1 MEDDKRIPY
10 FLLGLGIGTALGVLF
25 APKAGPETRE
35 FLLARADDSKEFL
48 KRKTVEL
55 KDNATEI
62 VDRGKQAITKQK
74 DNLSAA
80 VEAGKQAYREA
91 TTAQAPAPVVASDDM
106 IEGV

>member
-10 FLLGLGIGTALGVLF
+10 FLLGLGIGTALGILF

-35 FLLARADDSKEFL
+35 FLLTKADDSKEFL
-48 KRKTVEL
+48 KRKTEEL
-55 KDNATEI
+55 KDRSTEI
-62 VDRGKQAITKQK
+62 VDRGKSAITKQK
-74 DNLSAA
+74 DNLAAA

>member
-1 MEDDKRIPY
+1 MDDDKRIPY
-10 FLLGLGIGTALGVLF
+10 FLLGLGIGTALGILF
-25 APKAGPETRE
+25 APSAGPETRE
-35 FLLARADDSKEFL
+35 FLLTKADDSKEYL
-48 KRKTVEL
+48 KRKSVEL

-62 VDRGKQAITKQK
+62 VDRGKSAITKQK
-74 DNLSAA
+74 DNLAAA

>member
-10 FLLGLGIGTALGVLF
+10 FLLGLGLGAALGILF

-35 FLLARADDSKEFL
+35 FILAKADDSKEFL
-48 KRKTVEL
+48 KR
-55 KDNATEI
+55 N
-62 VDRGKQAITKQK
+62 
-74 DNLSAA
+74 NLSAA

-91 TTAQAPAPVVASDDM
+91 TTAQAPAPVVASDDT

>member
-1 MEDDKRIPY
+1 MDDDKRIPY
-10 FLLGLGIGTALGVLF
+10 FLLGLGIGTALGILF

-35 FLLARADDSKEFL
+35 FLLTKADDGKQYL
-48 KRKTVEL
+48 KRKSVEL

-62 VDRGKQAITKQK
+62 VDRGKSALTRQK

-80 VEAGKQAYREA
+80 LDAGKQAYREA
-91 TTAQAPAPVVASDDM
+91 TTAQAPAPVVGSDDM

>member
-10 FLLGLGIGTALGVLF
+10 FLLGLGIGTALGILF
-25 APKAGPETRE
+25 APKAGPDTRE
-35 FLLARADDSKEFL
+35 FLLAKADDSKEYL
-48 KRKTVEL
+48 KRKSVEL

-62 VDRGKQAITKQK
+62 VDRGKSKILQQK
-74 DNLSAA
+74 DNLTAA

-91 TTAQAPAPVVASDDM
+91 TTAQAPAPVVASDDT

>member
-35 FLLARADDSKEFL
+35 FILARADDSK
-48 KRKTVEL
+48 
-55 KDNATEI
+55 
-62 VDRGKQAITKQK
+62 QAISKQK

-91 TTAQAPAPVVASDDM
+91 TTAQAPAPVVASDDT

>member
-1 MEDDKRIPY
+1 MDDDKRIPY

-35 FLLARADDSKEFL
+35 FLLTKADDGKEFL
-48 KRKTVEL
+48 KRKTEEL
-55 KDNATEI
+55 KDKSTEI
-62 VDRGKQAITKQK
+62 VDRGKTAITKQK
-74 DNLSAA
+74 DNLAAA

-91 TTAQAPAPVVASDDM
+91 TTAQPPAPVVASDDT

>member
-1 MEDDKRIPY
+1 MDDDKRIPY

-35 FLLARADDSKEFL
+35 FLLTKADDSKEFL
-48 KRKTVEL
+48 RRKSVEL
-55 KDNATEI
+55 KDKSTDM
-62 VDRGKQAITKQK
+62 VDRGKTAITKQK
-74 DNLSAA
+74 DNLAAA

-91 TTAQAPAPVVASDDM
+91 TTAQAPAPVVGTDDT

>member
-1 MEDDKRIPY
+1 MDDDKRIPY

-35 FLLARADDSKEFL
+35 FLLTKADDSKEFL
-48 KRKTVEL
+48 RRKSVEL
-55 KDNATEI
+55 KDKSTDM
-62 VDRGKQAITKQK
+62 VDRGKTAITKQK
-74 DNLSAA
+74 DNLAAA

-91 TTAQAPAPVVASDDM
+91 TTAQAPAPVVGTDDS

>member
-10 FLLGLGIGTALGVLF
+10 FLLGLGIGTALGILF

-35 FLLARADDSKEFL
+35 FLRAKADDSKEYL
-48 KRKTVEL
+48 KRKSVEL
-55 KDNATEI
+55 KDSAADM
-62 VDRGKQAITKQK
+62 VDRGKSAILHQK
-74 DNLSAA
+74 DNLAAA

-91 TTAQAPAPVVASDDM
+91 TTAQAPAPVVASDDT

>member
-35 FLLARADDSKEFL
+35 FILARADDSKEFL

-62 VDRGKQAITKQK
+62 VDRGKQAISKQK
-74 DNLSAA
+74 DNLSARIICRPPWKPA
-80 VEAGKQAYREA
+80 SRLTGKRPQRRRRR
-91 TTAQAPAPVVASDDM
+91 P
-106 IEGV
+106 

>member
-35 FLLARADDSKEFL
+35 FLLTKADDSKEFL
-48 KRKTVEL
+48 RRKSVEL
-55 KDNATEI
+55 KDKSTDM
-62 VDRGKQAITKQK
+62 VDRGKTAITKQK
-74 DNLSAA
+74 DNLAAA

-91 TTAQAPAPVVASDDM
+91 TTAQAPAPVVGTDDT

>member
-1 MEDDKRIPY
+1 MDDDKRIPY

-35 FLLARADDSKEFL
+35 FLLTKADDSKEYL

-55 KDNATEI
+55 KDKSTDI
-62 VDRGKQAITKQK
+62 VDRGKTAITKQK
-74 DNLSAA
+74 DNLAAA

>member
-10 FLLGLGIGTALGVLF
+10 FLLGLGIGTALGILF
-25 APKAGPETRE
+25 APKTGPDTRE
-35 FLLARADDSKEFL
+35 FLLSKADDSKEFL
-48 KRKTVEL
+48 KRKSVEL

-62 VDRGKQAITKQK
+62 VDRSKSAISRQK
-74 DNLSAA
+74 GNLAAA
-80 VEAGKQAYREA
+80 VEAGKQAYREK

>member
-10 FLLGLGIGTALGVLF
+10 FLLGLGIGAALGILF

-35 FLLARADDSKEFL
+35 FLLSKADDSKEFL
-48 KRKTVEL
+48 KRKSVEL
-55 KDNATEI
+55 KDSATEI
-62 VDRGKQAITKQK
+62 VDRGKSAILQQK

-91 TTAQAPAPVVASDDM
+91 TTAQAPAPVVAGDDT